1 LFFLERKHQRT
12 FAYVEVPMDGLVSR
26 RLVMMG
32 AAAAMVP
39 GGSVPLVR
47 LETRLG
53 SILIRVQTPNAPVSV
68 GDFLK
73 YVANGSYNG
82 GRFFR
87 VVRPDND
94 HGTPQI
100 DVVQGGV
107 RPGAAIAAPVAH
119 ETTQVTGLRHL
130 DGTVSLT
137 RDKPGS
143 GSGSEFF
150 ICVGAQP
157 VLDFGGKRNPDG
169 QGFAAF
175 GQVTSGMDVV
185 RKIWGM
191 EASGASED
199 RYTAGQILRRPVKIL
214 SARVLLV

>member
-1 LFFLERKHQRT
+1 MGH
-12 FAYVEVPMDGLVSR
+12 LVSR
-26 RLVMMG
+26 RMVMVG

-39 GGSVPLVR
+39 GRGDQLVR
-47 LETRLG
+47 LQTALG
-53 SILIRVQTPNAPVSV
+53 SILIRVQTSKAPLS
-68 GDFLK
+68 GSDFLN
-73 YVANGSYNG
+73 YVTNGSYNG

-94 HGTPQI
+94 HGSPKI
-100 DVVQGGV
+100 DVVQGGT
-107 RPGAAIAAPVAH
+107 RPGAAIGAPVAH
-119 ETTQVTGLRHL
+119 ETTSMTGLRHL

-157 VLDFGGKRNPDG
+157 ALDFGGHRNPDG

-175 GQVTSGMDVV
+175 AQVTDGMDVV

-191 EASGASED
+191 DASGASED
-199 RYTAGQILRRPVKIL
+199 QYTAGQILRRPVGIV
-214 SARVLLV
+214 SAQVLLV

>member
-1 LFFLERKHQRT
+1 MG
-12 FAYVEVPMDGLVSR
+12 PDVSR
-26 RLVMMG
+26 RTVLVGAVAAMAAG
-32 AAAAMVP
+32 AASAMVP
-39 GGSVPLVR
+39 GLSEPLVR
-47 LETRLG
+47 LETTLG
-53 SILIRVQTPNAPVSV
+53 SILIRVQTSKAPVS
-68 GDFLK
+68 GADFLN
-73 YVANGSYNG
+73 YVTNGAYTG

-94 HGTPQI
+94 HGHPKI

-119 ETTQVTGLRHL
+119 ETTAMTGLRHL

-157 VLDFGGKRNPDG
+157 ALDFGGKRNPDG

-175 GQVTSGMDVV
+175 AQVTDGMDIV

-191 EASGASED
+191 NATGPSED
-199 RYTAGQILRRPVKIL
+199 KYTAGQILRRPVGIV
-214 SARVLLV
+214 SARVLMV

>member
-1 LFFLERKHQRT
+1 ML
-12 FAYVEVPMDGLVSR
+12 
-26 RLVMMG
+26 G

-39 GGSVPLVR
+39 GQNEPLVR
-47 LETRLG
+47 LQTALG
-53 SILIRVQTPNAPVSV
+53 SVLIRVQTSKAPVSG

-73 YVANGSYNG
+73 YVTNGSYSG

-94 HGTPQI
+94 HGTPKI

-107 RPGAAIAAPVAH
+107 RPGTAVGAPVAH
-119 ETTQVTGLRHL
+119 ETTAVTGLRHL
-130 DGTVSLT
+130 DGTISLT
-137 RDKPGS
+137 RDAPGS

-150 ICVGAQP
+150 ICVGDQP
-157 VLDFGGKRNPDG
+157 GLDFGGKRNPDG

-175 GQVTSGMDVV
+175 AQVTDGMDVV

-191 EASGASED
+191 DSSGASED
-199 RYTAGQILRRPVKIL
+199 KYTAGQILKVPVDIV
-214 SARVLLV
+214 SAQVLLV

>member
-1 LFFLERKHQRT
+1 M
-12 FAYVEVPMDGLVSR
+12 AAVVSR
-26 RLVMMG
+26 RIVMVA

-39 GGSVPLVR
+39 GGSEPLVT
-47 LETRLG
+47 LETPLG
-53 SILIRVQTPNAPVSV
+53 SILIRVQTSKAPVSG

-73 YVANGSYNG
+73 YVTYGSYNG

-94 HGTPQI
+94 HGTPPI

-107 RPGAAIAAPVAH
+107 RPGAAVGAPVAH
-119 ETTQVTGLRHL
+119 ETTAVTGLRHL
-130 DGTVSLT
+130 NGTVSLT

-150 ICVGAQP
+150 ICVGDQP
-157 VLDFGGKRNPDG
+157 ALDFGGRRNPDG

-175 GQVTSGMDVV
+175 GQVTDGMDLV

-191 EASGASED
+191 DASGASD
-199 RYTAGQILRRPVKIL
+199 DKYTYGQILRRPVEIVT
-214 SARVLLV
+214 ARVLLV